1 MAREDIVLL
10 NTTRE
15 GVAVVTLNRPEV
27 HNAFNPDVIERLSDI
42 FETLRVAD
50 GVRVVLLEGNGPSFS
65 AGADLAWMRAA
76 AEYDKA
82 TNEAEAAGLGQMLN
96 RLFTLPKP
104 TIAVVHGPAL
114 AGGMG
119 LVSACDVAIAS
130 ENAFFALTEVRIGL
144 TPATISP
151 YVVRAMGARMAHRY
165 FLSGERFTAEE
176 AYRMGYLHKVV
187 KDRNALAEETERL
200 VTQFFQ
206 TAPDAVRTT
215 KELIRR
221 VTHAEID
228 QGLIDY
234 TANMIAEIRQTDE
247 GREGTSAFLGKR
259 KPWWQNA

>member
-1 MAREDIVLL
+1 MDKEELVLL

-42 FETLRVAD
+42 FETLRGAD

-65 AGADLAWMRAA
+65 AGADLNWMRAA
-76 AEYDKA
+76 AEYDKE
-82 TNEAEAAGLGQMLN
+82 TNQAEATALGQMLN
-96 RLFTLPKP
+96 SLYTLPKP

-130 ENAFFALTEVRIGL
+130 ENVFFALTEVRIGL
-144 TPATISP
+144 APSTISP

-165 FLSGERFTAEE
+165 FLTGERFTAQE
-176 AYRMGYLHKVV
+176 AYRIGYLHAVV
-187 KDRNALAEETERL
+187 KDRNALAAESESL
-200 VTQFFQ
+200 VEKFFQ
-206 TAPDAVRTT
+206 TAPGAVSST

-228 QGLIDY
+228 KSLIAY
-234 TANMIAEIRQTDE
+234 TANHIATIRQTDE
-247 GREGTSAFLGKR
+247 GREGTGAFLAKR
-259 KPWWQNA
+259 KPWWQQ